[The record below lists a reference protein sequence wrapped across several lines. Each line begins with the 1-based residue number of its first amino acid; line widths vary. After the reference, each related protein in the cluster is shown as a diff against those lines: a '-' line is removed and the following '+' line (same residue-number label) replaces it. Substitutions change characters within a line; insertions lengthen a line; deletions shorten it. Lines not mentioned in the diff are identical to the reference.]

1 MLSIIATLC
10 RWLDQPE
17 QRRLRREFALWVQ
30 RVLLRRKPFAERS
43 ILQGEEIQDLEEVQ
57 QMLAERMNEWKKEW
71 EQRGLKKGRQEGRQE
86 GRLEGEAHMLAR
98 MLEKRFGPLTEEQLE
113 RIRSADEDTLW
124 AWSDHVFQADSADQV

>member
-57 QMLAERMNEWKKEW
+57 QMLAERMNEWEKEW
-71 EQRGLKKGRQEGRQE
+71 EQRGLKKGELRGESKSLLLL
-86 GRLEGEAHMLAR
+86 LEQ
-98 MLEKRFGPLTEEQLE
+98 RFGKEAAERYRPRIEQADEPSIQQWLIRVLTAE
-113 RIRSADEDTLW
+113 RIEEIFRED
-124 AWSDHVFQADSADQV
+124 

>member
-10 RWLDQPE
+10 RWLDHPE

-57 QMLAERMNEWKKEW
+57 QMLA
-71 EQRGLKKGRQEGRQE
+71 GRSPSFGRWPAVSSWCPPPAV
-86 GRLEGEAHMLAR
+86 L
-98 MLEKRFGPLTEEQLE
+98 P
-113 RIRSADEDTLW
+113 SP
-124 AWSDHVFQADSADQV
+124 